1 MFVAITLATMESSL
15 KEMLQGIANRVRSK
29 RLALNM
35 TQVGLAQRSGV
46 SLGSIK
52 LFERTGKISLESMV
66 KIANAIGELNGLE
79 SLFEEKE
86 TEIRSIDE
94 LLRQAKSKRE
104 RKRGRLQ

>member
-1 MFVAITLATMESSL
+1 
-15 KEMLQGIANRVRSK
+15 
-29 RLALNM
+29 M

-66 KIANAIGELNGLE
+66 KIANSIGESKGLE
-79 SLFEEKE
+79 SLFKEKE